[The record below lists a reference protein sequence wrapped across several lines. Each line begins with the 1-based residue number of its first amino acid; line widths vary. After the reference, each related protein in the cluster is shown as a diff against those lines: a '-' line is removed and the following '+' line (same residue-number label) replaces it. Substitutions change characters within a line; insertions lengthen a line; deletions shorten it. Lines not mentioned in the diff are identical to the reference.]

1 MKRQKQRKGHD
12 PPVADLSPAAM
23 RRAKWRAAYDNLTT
37 LGPMGLAVLAGAW
50 TLLIEPSLLAILIA
64 AGGLAAGG
72 ASTLANLFFLGD
84 RHAGR
89 YLQQMNEILAQERQA
104 RVEALQAELIAC
116 GSRIKGIDELI
127 EQSSTQASQVL
138 ERNNRIREVLA
149 EKLAPGE
156 LAFGRFAGTTEQVS
170 LAILDN
176 LQRVLHLLQSLP
188 ADANAT
194 RRRLDELE
202 RIKRPSESQSKEI
215 GALAERVRLYDEQL
229 RKAGALL
236 AQNEEALTKL
246 DRATATLAE
255 AETSRGQAGVGLE
268 EARST
273 LEELISR
280 VKSFSVD

>member
-1 MKRQKQRKGHD
+1 MKKQKQRKGPD
-12 PPVADLSPAAM
+12 PPPADLSPAAM
-23 RRAKWRAAYDNLTT
+23 RRAVWRATYDNLTT
-37 LGPMGLAVLAGAW
+37 LGPMGIGILAGAW
-50 TLLIEPSLLAILIA
+50 ALLIEPSLLAMLIA
-64 AGGLAAGG
+64 ASGLAAGG
-72 ASTLANLFFLGD
+72 ASTLANLFLLGD

-89 YLQQMNEILAQERQA
+89 YLQQMNEILAQERQV
-104 RVEALQAELIAC
+104 RVEALQADLIAC
-116 GSRIKGIDELI
+116 GTRVKGVDELV

-194 RRRLDELE
+194 RRRLEELG
-202 RIKRPSESQSKEI
+202 RIKRPQEPQSKEI
-215 GALAERVRLYDEQL
+215 GALTERVRLYDEQL
-229 RKAGALL
+229 RKVRAIL
-236 AQNEEALTKL
+236 AQNEEALTEL
-246 DRATATLAE
+246 DRATAALAE

-268 EARST
+268 DARST
-273 LEELISR
+273 LEELIDR